1 MRVSNWN
8 PSKFDGEFTTASMGR
23 LRKAAEVVADK
34 TRSNLRGI
42 IKHAVSRPPYKKGD
56 YPNEPWTAR
65 EAGSLLKSVRVTE
78 KKEQY
83 GTLIAQF
90 KNIRIYVGNYLVW
103 YAAAFEYAASRKR
116 GHAFLRPAL
125 NSLKSK
131 IREILENG

>member
-23 LRKAAEVVADK
+23 LRKAAEVVAD
-34 TRSNLRGI
+34 
-42 IKHAVSRPPYKKGD
+42 KKGD